1 MTELWVAKKFL
12 LHAKRGPLPALVS
25 FSLLGIL
32 LSTGTMLVVLGV
44 MTGFHQEL
52 KARILGITP
61 HITVK
66 KYFDQP
72 IDHWEAVVDTLKRIP
87 GVKSVSPYIMAKV
100 MLKHD
105 NYFDGGLYRGIP
117 QETVELNTKLKNTVR
132 LGKFD
137 VSPGHAVMGSA
148 LASALRIMPGD
159 TLEVIVPS
167 ITSTPLGPVVK
178 RKSVVISGIMDT
190 GLYDYNT
197 TLVFGNLTDLQDL
210 LNLGNSVYGIELE
223 INDPMAATHLAKK
236 IESRLGYPYR
246 VISWTQLNHSL
257 FAALHLEKITMFLL
271 LALMV
276 VIASFTIVATLSI
289 LVNQKSRE
297 IGILR
302 TIGFTKRQILTVF
315 LFVGIFIGIVGILS
329 GLLTGYGV
337 SFLIVH
343 SDLAKLPPD
352 VYFIDRLPIL
362 IKARDVLL
370 IVVSAFLI
378 ILAASLFPARTAANL
393 EPVEA
398 IRYE

>member
-1 MTELWVAKKFL
+1 MTELWIARRFL
-12 LHAKRGPLPALVS
+12 LHARRGPLPALVS

-52 KARILGITP
+52 KSRILGITP

-72 IDHWEAVVDTLKRIP
+72 MEDWQSVVENLKVFPEI
-87 GVKSVSPYIMAKV
+87 KSVSPYIMAKV
-100 MLKHD
+100 MLKHN
-105 NYFDGGLYRGIP
+105 NYFDGGLYRGVP
-117 QETVELNTKLKNTVR
+117 QETPESNLKLRNTVKI
-132 LGKFD
+132 GKFD
-137 VSPGHAVMGSA
+137 VSPGHAVIGSE

-159 TLEVIVPS
+159 TLEIIVPS
-167 ITSTPLGPVVK
+167 ITKTPLGPLVK
-178 RKSVVISGIMDT
+178 KKSVVISGIMDT

-197 TLVFGNLTDLQDL
+197 TLVFGNLADLQDL
-210 LNLGNSVYGIELE
+210 LNLGNSIYGVELE
-223 INDPMAATHLAKK
+223 LNEPMTASEVAKK
-236 IESRLGYPYR
+236 IESQLGYPYR
-246 VISWTQLNHSL
+246 AISWTDLNRSL

-289 LVNQKSRE
+289 LVNQKNRE

-302 TIGFTKRQILTVF
+302 TIGFTKKQILVVF
-315 LFVGIFIGIVGILS
+315 MYVGIFIGVVGIAL

-337 SFLIVH
+337 SFLIEH

-352 VYFIDRLPIL
+352 VYFIERLPIL
-362 IKARDVLL
+362 IKARDVFL
-370 IVVSAFLI
+370 IVISAMLI
-378 ILAASLFPARTAANL
+378 ILMASLFPARTAANL
-393 EPVEA
+393 EPVDA

>member
-1 MTELWVAKKFL
+1 MTELWIARKFL
-12 LHAKRGPLPALVS
+12 LHAKRGPLPVLVA

-52 KARILGITP
+52 RSRILGITP

-72 IDHWEAVVDTLKRIP
+72 MDDWQSIVQQLKKYP
-87 GVKSVSPYIMAKV
+87 EVKSVSPYIMAKV
-100 MLKHD
+100 MLKHN

-117 QETVELNTKLKNTVR
+117 EETLESNSKLRGTAKI
-132 LGKFD
+132 GKFD
-137 VSPGHAVMGSA
+137 VSPGHAVIGSE

-159 TLEVIVPS
+159 TLEIIVPS
-167 ITSTPLGPVVK
+167 VTTTPIGPVVK
-178 RKSVVISGIMDT
+178 KKSVVISGIMDT

-197 TLVFGNLTDLQDL
+197 TLVFGNLGDLQKL
-210 LNLGNSVYGIELE
+210 LNLGDAVYGVELE
-223 INDPMAATHLAKK
+223 LYEPMGASKVAKM

-246 VISWTQLNHSL
+246 AISWTDLNRSL

-302 TIGFTKRQILTVF
+302 TIGFTKRQILLIF
-315 LFVGIFIGIVGILS
+315 LYVGIFIGIVGIAI

-337 SFLIVH
+337 SFLIEH

-362 IKARDVLL
+362 IKGRDVLL
-370 IVVSAFLI
+370 IVISALLI
-378 ILAASLFPARTAANL
+378 ILTASLFPARTAANL

>member
-1 MTELWVAKKFL
+1 MTELWIARKFL
-12 LHAKRGPLPALVS
+12 LHARRGPLPALVS

-52 KARILGITP
+52 KSRILGITP

-72 IDHWEAVVDTLKRIP
+72 MEDWQSVVESLREFPEI
-87 GVKSVSPYIMAKV
+87 KSVSPYIMAKV
-100 MLKHD
+100 MLKHN
-105 NYFDGGLYRGIP
+105 NYFDGGLYRGVP
-117 QETVELNTKLKNTVR
+117 QETPKSNPKLEKTVKI
-132 LGKFD
+132 GKFD
-137 VSPGHAVMGSA
+137 VSPGHAVIGSE

-159 TLEVIVPS
+159 TLEIIVPS
-167 ITSTPLGPVVK
+167 ITRTPLGPVVK
-178 RKSVVISGIMDT
+178 KKAVVITGIMDT

-197 TLVFGNLTDLQDL
+197 TLVFGNIADLQDL
-210 LNLGNSVYGIELE
+210 LNLGNSIYGVELE
-223 INDPMAATHLAKK
+223 LNEPMTASKVAKK
-236 IESRLGYPYR
+236 IESKLGYPYR
-246 VISWTQLNHSL
+246 AISWTDINRSL

-302 TIGFTKRQILTVF
+302 TIGFTKKQILVVF
-315 LFVGIFIGIVGILS
+315 LYVGIFIGVIGIAL

-337 SFLIVH
+337 SFLIEH

-362 IKARDVLL
+362 IKARDVFL
-370 IVVSAFLI
+370 IVVSAMLI
-378 ILAASLFPARTAANL
+378 ILMASLFPARTAANL
-393 EPVEA
+393 QPVDA